1 MVAALSAAY
10 GVYVLLLRA
19 AISVAIF
26 LSVAV
31 SFDKTYKTFKYLV
44 YKAKERALGRTP
56 LDAFTARPLP
66 DPSSYSLVYPKVRRE
81 RERERRGE

>member
-1 MVAALSAAY
+1 MPVAALGAAY
-10 GVYVLLLRA
+10 GAYIVLLRA

-31 SFDKTYKTFKYLV
+31 SADKTYKTFKYFY
-44 YKAKERALGRTP
+44 YKGKERVLGRTP

-66 DPSSYSLVYPKVRRE
+66 DPSSYSLVYPKVRV
-81 RERERRGE
+81 